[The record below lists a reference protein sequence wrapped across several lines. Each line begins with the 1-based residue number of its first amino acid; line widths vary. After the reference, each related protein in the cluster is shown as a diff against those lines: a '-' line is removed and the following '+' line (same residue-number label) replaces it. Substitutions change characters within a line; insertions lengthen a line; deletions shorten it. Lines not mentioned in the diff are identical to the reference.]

1 MELNRGFLGEM
12 KVESKNKRT
21 AVGRKLLTQIQTSG
35 KRGCND
41 VVLISQ

>member
-12 KVESKNKRT
+12 QVETKNKR
-21 AVGRKLLTQIQTSG
+21 AVVGRKLLTQIRTSR

-41 VVLISQ
+41 MVLISQ

>member
-21 AVGRKLLTQIQTSG
+21 DVGRKLLRQIQTSAE
-35 KRGCND
+35 KGCND
-41 VVLISQ
+41 MVLISQ